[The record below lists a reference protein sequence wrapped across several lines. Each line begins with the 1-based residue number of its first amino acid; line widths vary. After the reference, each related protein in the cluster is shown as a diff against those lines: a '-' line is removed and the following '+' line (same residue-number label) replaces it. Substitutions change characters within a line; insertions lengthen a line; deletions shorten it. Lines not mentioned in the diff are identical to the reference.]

1 MNYYIGL
8 MTGTSMDG
16 VDGVLVS
23 IPDDYQSG
31 FLPLKEV
38 AHVSYN
44 DAFRRRMMALQKAC
58 YNEIENELL
67 TANDLAHLYAKC
79 VHTLLNNA
87 QLEPKDIKAIGV
99 HGQTIRH
106 RPELGF
112 TKQTNN
118 PALLAELTNIDVI
131 ADFRSRDIAA
141 GGQGAPLVP
150 AFHKVFFANKEESIV
165 VVNIGGIANISVIDK
180 QGKILGFDT
189 GPGNVLI
196 DLWAFKHTGKL
207 YDEDGAWAKSGVVH
221 HRLLD
226 VLLNEPFLKMVP
238 PKSTGRDLFNEV
250 WLNQKLAHFDYIPL
264 ENVQATL
271 TAYTV
276 QTIVNAIV
284 RYGVETKTVYLCG
297 GGAKNAYLV
306 DQFKAILKRD
316 LPNIQVETTDVKGID
331 PTHIEGLAF
340 AWLAHCFILRKPA
353 NLPQVTGAKGPRIL
367 GALYPR

>member
-1 MNYYIGL
+1 

-31 FLPLKEV
+31 FLPLKSV

-44 DAFRRRMMALQKAC
+44 DAFRRRAMSLQKEGP
-58 YNEIENELL
+58 NEIENELL
-67 TANDLAHLYAKC
+67 VANDLAHLYAAC
-79 VHTLLNNA
+79 VQKLLDKANL
-87 QLEPKDIKAIGV
+87 QPKDIRAIGV

-118 PALLAELTNIDVI
+118 PALLAELTEIDVI

-150 AFHKVFFANKEESIV
+150 AFHKAFFGDIEDAIA
-165 VVNIGGIANISVIDK
+165 VVNIGGIANVSIIDK
-180 QGKILGFDT
+180 KGKILGFDT
-189 GPGNVLI
+189 GPGNVLL

-207 YDEDGAWAKSGVVH
+207 YDVDGQWAKSGRVH

-226 VLLNEPFLKMVP
+226 AFLTEPFLKIVP

-250 WLNQKLAHFDYIPL
+250 WLNQKLVHFDYIAP
-264 ENVQATL
+264 ESVQATL
-271 TAYTV
+271 TAYTA
-276 QTIVNAIV
+276 QTIANAIT
-284 RYGVETKTVYLCG
+284 RYAIGTKTVYLCG
-297 GGAKNAYLV
+297 GGAKNIHFV
-306 DQFKAILKRD
+306 EQFKAIIKHD
-316 LPNIQVETTDVKGID
+316 LPNVQVETSDTKGID

-340 AWLAHCFILRKPA
+340 AWLAHRFTLRKPS

-367 GALYPR
+367 GALYPH